1 MPTKHSTRLSILLLA
16 AVTTGFSA
24 VAGAAATASGAAAAA
39 SLSPDNPF
47 AKPSQLPFE
56 LPPFDRIHD
65 QDYAP
70 AFKAGMALQLAEVA
84 DIARNPE
91 PSTFDNTIVAM
102 ERSGELLNRVNLVF
116 SNLIAT
122 NSDAALLK
130 LETDITPK
138 LAAHEDE
145 IYLNSALFA
154 RVDSVY
160 AQRDRLQLDP
170 ESRELLERYHIDF
183 VRAGARLSAGE
194 QRKLRRFNQQIAVL
208 TTSFRQNVLK
218 AGSSG
223 AVRVDDLALLD
234 GLSADQISSAAAA
247 ARERG
252 LTGHWLIALQN
263 TTTQPWLAQLKNRAL
278 RERIY
283 RASIE
288 RARSGRYD
296 NTGIIGRLVRA
307 RAERAHLLG
316 YPSYAAYALEDETA
330 HDPATAEKLLQQIGE
345 AALRAARSDSA
356 ELQRLIDS
364 QADAGQGPHFTL
376 QPWDWQFYAEQL
388 RRQHYDFD
396 DARVK
401 PYFELNRVIE
411 DGVFYAAHELY
422 GLTFRERHD
431 LPVYE
436 PDVRVFEVSNA
447 DGSPLALFLGDY
459 YARDSKQG
467 GAWMDNFVNQSK
479 LLGQKPVVANH
490 LNFPKPEP
498 GAPTLL
504 TFEDV
509 TALFHEFGHALHGML
524 SDVRYPDLS
533 GTNVP
538 SDFVEYP
545 SQFNEMWAREPAVVA
560 HFARHYQTGEP
571 LPPALLEQV
580 IASQSF
586 GEGYRTLEYVE
597 AALTDLALHG
607 TPADRLPAP
616 DKLAAFEIGALQ
628 ARGLEYQPVPPR
640 YHFPYFL
647 HIFSND
653 YAARYYS
660 YLWSEVLARDT
671 GAWVH
676 AHGGLTRANGEV
688 LRAKIL
694 SRGRSEEPQLL
705 FKEFY
710 GGPPD
715 VAPMLEYR
723 ALR

>member
-1 MPTKHSTRLSILLLA
+1 MPTEHSTRVPILMLA
-16 AVTTGFSA
+16 ALTMGSLA
-24 VAGAAATASGAAAAA
+24 MAAAHVAAAAG
-39 SLSPDNPF
+39 LSPDNPF
-47 AKPSQLPFE
+47 AKPSTLPFE
-56 LPPFDRIHD
+56 LPPFDRIRD
-65 QDYAP
+65 EDYAP
-70 AFKAGMALQLAEVA
+70 AFKAGMALQLAEIA
-84 DIARNPE
+84 NIARNPE
-91 PSTFDNTIVAM
+91 PATFDNTVVAM
-102 ERSGELLNRVNLVF
+102 ERSGELLNRVNLTF
-116 SNLIAT
+116 YSLISA
-122 NSDAALLK
+122 NSDDALLK

-138 LAAHEDE
+138 LAAHEDQ
-145 IYLNSALFA
+145 IYLDSALFA
-154 RVDSVY
+154 RIDAVY

-170 ESRELLERYHIDF
+170 ESQELLERYHIEF
-183 VRAGARLSAGE
+183 VRAGARLGAAE

-208 TTSFRQNVLK
+208 TTRFRQNVLK

-223 AVRVDDLALLD
+223 AVVVDDLAQLD

-252 LTGHWLIALQN
+252 LAGHWLIALQN

-283 RASIE
+283 RASVE

-296 NTGIIGRLVRA
+296 NTAIIARVVRA
-307 RAERAHLLG
+307 RAQRAHLLG
-316 YPSYAAYALEDETA
+316 YSSYAAYALEDETA
-330 HDPATAEKLLQQIGE
+330 HDPAAAEKLLQQIGD
-345 AALRAARSDSA
+345 AALRAARRDAA
-356 ELQRLIDS
+356 ELQHLIDS
-364 QADAGQGPHFTL
+364 QADAGQGPHFAL
-376 QPWDWQFYAEQL
+376 QPWDWQYYAEQL
-388 RRQHYDFD
+388 RLQRHDFD
-396 DARVK
+396 DARIK

-422 GLTFRERHD
+422 GLSFKERHD

-436 PDVRVFEVSNA
+436 ADVRVFDVFDA

-459 YARDSKQG
+459 YARDNKQG
-467 GAWMDNFVNQSK
+467 GAWMDNLVIQSK

-490 LNFPKPEP
+490 LNLPKPEP

-504 TFEDV
+504 SFDDV

-524 SDVRYPDLS
+524 SNVRYPDLS

-538 SDFVEYP
+538 NDFVEYP

-560 HFARHYQTGEP
+560 HFARQYQTGEP

-586 GEGYRTLEYVE
+586 DEGFRTLEYVE
-597 AALTDLALHG
+597 AALTDLALHQL
-607 TPADRLPAP
+607 PADRLPDA
-616 DKLAAFEIGALQ
+616 DQLLAFEIATLK
-628 ARGLEYQPVPPR
+628 ARGLEYEPVPPR

-671 GAWVH
+671 GAWMH

-705 FKEFY
+705 FSDFY

-715 VAPMLEYR
+715 VAPLIEYR
-723 ALR
+723 ALQ

>member
-1 MPTKHSTRLSILLLA
+1 MPTARSTHLPILLLA
-16 AVTTGFSA
+16 ALTMASGTLA
-24 VAGAAATASGAAAAA
+24 AAATTAATTG
-39 SLSPDNPF
+39 LSPDNPF
-47 AKPSQLPFE
+47 AKRSELPFE

-70 AFKAGMALQLAEVA
+70 AFKAGMALQLAEIA
-84 DIARNPE
+84 SIARNPE
-91 PSTFDNTIVAM
+91 PATVDNTVVAM
-102 ERSGELLNRVNLVF
+102 ERSGELLNRVSVTF
-116 SNLIAT
+116 SNLIST
-122 NSDAALLK
+122 NSDDALLK

-138 LAAHEDE
+138 LAAHQDE
-145 IYLNSALFA
+145 IYLNATLFA
-154 RVDSVY
+154 RIDGLY
-160 AQRDRLQLDP
+160 AQRERLQLDP
-170 ESRELLERYHIDF
+170 ESRQLLERYHIEF
-183 VRAGARLSAGE
+183 VRAGARLGATE
-194 QRKLRRFNQQIAVL
+194 QRKLRRFNQQIAAL
-208 TTSFRQNVLK
+208 TTKFRQNVLK
-218 AGSSG
+218 ASNSG
-223 AVRVDDLALLD
+223 AIVVDDLAQLD
-234 GLSADQISSAAAA
+234 GLSADQVSSAAAA
-247 ARERG
+247 ATERG
-252 LTGHWLIALQN
+252 LSGRWLIALQN

-288 RARSGRYD
+288 RARGGKYD
-296 NTGIIGRLVRA
+296 NTVIITRLVRA
-307 RAERAHLLG
+307 RAERAQLLG

-330 HDPATAEKLLQQIGE
+330 QDPAAAEKLLQQIGD
-345 AALRAARSDSA
+345 AALRAGRRDLA
-356 ELQRLIDS
+356 ELQQLIDS
-364 QADAGQGPHFTL
+364 QADAGQGPHFAL
-376 QPWDWQFYAEQL
+376 QPWDWQYYAEQL
-388 RRQHYDFD
+388 RRQRYDFD
-396 DARVK
+396 DARIK

-422 GLTFRERHD
+422 GLNFTERHD

-436 PDVRVFEVSNA
+436 SDVRVFEVSDA

-504 TFEDV
+504 SFDDV
-509 TALFHEFGHALHGML
+509 IALFHEFGHALHGML

-538 SDFVEYP
+538 NDFVEYP
-545 SQFNEMWAREPAVVA
+545 SQFNEMWAREPAVVG

-571 LPPALLEQV
+571 LPAALLDQV
-580 IASQSF
+580 IASQQF
-586 GEGYRTLEYVE
+586 DEGFRTLEYVE
-597 AALTDLALHG
+597 AALTDLAIHQL
-607 TPADRLPAP
+607 PAERLPAA
-616 DKLAAFEIGALQ
+616 DQLLAFESAALK
-628 ARGLEYQPVPPR
+628 ARGLDYAPIPPR

-694 SRGRSEEPQLL
+694 SRGRSREPQLL
-705 FKEFY
+705 FRDFY

-715 VAPMLEYR
+715 VAPLIEYR
-723 ALR
+723 SLQ

>member
-1 MPTKHSTRLSILLLA
+1 MLA
-16 AVTTGFSA
+16 ALTMGSA
-24 VAGAAATASGAAAAA
+24 TLATAANAE
-39 SLSPDNPF
+39 LSPDNPF
-47 AKPSQLPFE
+47 AKRSELAFE

-65 QDYAP
+65 KDFAP
-70 AFKAGMALQLAEVA
+70 AFKAGMALQLAEIA
-84 DIARNPE
+84 NIARNPE
-91 PSTFDNTIVAM
+91 PASFDNTVVAM
-102 ERSGELLNRVNLVF
+102 ERSGELLSRVNFTF
-116 SNLIAT
+116 SNLIAA
-122 NSDAALLK
+122 NSDDALLK

-145 IYLNSALFA
+145 IDLNPALFA
-154 RVDSVY
+154 RIDALY
-160 AQRDRLQLDP
+160 AQREQLQLDP
-170 ESRELLERYHIDF
+170 ESRQLLERYHVDF
-183 VRAGARLSAGE
+183 VRAGARLGAAD
-194 QRKLRRFNQQIAVL
+194 QRKLRGFNQQIAAL
-208 TTSFRQNVLK
+208 TTKFRQNVLK

-223 AVRVDDLALLD
+223 AIVVDDLAQLD

-252 LTGHWLIALQN
+252 LAGHWLIALQN

-288 RARSGRYD
+288 RARGGKYD
-296 NTGIIGRLVRA
+296 NTVIITRLVRA
-307 RAERAHLLG
+307 RAERAQLLG
-316 YPSYAAYALEDETA
+316 YPSYAAYALEGETA
-330 HDPATAEKLLQQIGE
+330 QDPATAEKLLQQIGE
-345 AALRAARSDSA
+345 AGLRAARRDA
-356 ELQRLIDS
+356 GELQQLIDS
-364 QADAGQGPHFTL
+364 QAGAGGARFAL
-376 QPWDWQFYAEQL
+376 QPWDWQYYAEQL
-388 RRQHYDFD
+388 RRQRYNFD
-396 DARVK
+396 DASVK

-422 GLTFRERHD
+422 GLNFKERHD

-436 PDVRVFEVSNA
+436 PGVRVFEVSDA

-467 GAWMDNFVNQSK
+467 GAWMDNFVSQSK

-504 TFEDV
+504 SFDDV

-524 SDVRYPDLS
+524 SDVRYPYLS

-538 SDFVEYP
+538 NDFVEYP

-571 LPPALLEQV
+571 LPAALLEQV
-580 IASQSF
+580 IASQRF
-586 GEGYRTLEYVE
+586 DEGFRALEYVE
-597 AALTDLALHG
+597 AALTDLAIHEV
-607 TPADRLPAP
+607 PAQRLPAA
-616 DKLAAFEIGALQ
+616 DKLLVFESATLK
-628 ARGLEYQPVPPR
+628 ARGLDYDPIPPR

-671 GAWVH
+671 GAWMH

-694 SRGRSEEPQLL
+694 SRGRSVEPQLL
-705 FKEFY
+705 FRDFY

-715 VAPMLEYR
+715 VAPLIEYR
-723 ALR
+723 ALQ

>member
-1 MPTKHSTRLSILLLA
+1 MPTGLSTRLPILMLA
-16 AVTTGFSA
+16 ALTMG
-24 VAGAAATASGAAAAA
+24 SGARAAD
-39 SLSPDNPF
+39 LSPDNPF
-47 AKPSQLPFE
+47 AKPSALPFE

-70 AFKAGMALQLAEVA
+70 AFKAGMALQLAE
-84 DIARNPE
+84 IANIAGNPE
-91 PSTFDNTIVAM
+91 PATFDNTVVAM
-102 ERSGELLNRVNLVF
+102 ERSGELLNRVNLAF
-116 SNLIAT
+116 SNLISA
-122 NSDAALLK
+122 NSDDALLT

-145 IYLNSALFA
+145 IYLNAKLFA
-154 RVDSVY
+154 RIDALY
-160 AQRDRLQLDP
+160 DQRDRLQLDP
-170 ESRELLERYHIDF
+170 ESRQLLERYHIDF
-183 VRAGARLSAGE
+183 LRAGARLGAAE
-194 QRKLRRFNQQIAVL
+194 QRKLRRLNQQIAAL
-208 TTSFRQNVLK
+208 TTKFRQNVLK

-223 AVRVDDLALLD
+223 AIVVDDVAQLD
-234 GLSADQISSAAAA
+234 GLSPEQLSSAAAA
-247 ARERG
+247 ARERK
-252 LTGHWLIALQN
+252 LPGHWLIALQN

-288 RARSGRYD
+288 RARGGKYD
-296 NTGIIGRLVRA
+296 NTVVITRLVRA

-316 YPSYAAYALEDETA
+316 YASYAAYALEDQTA
-330 HDPATAEKLLQQIGE
+330 QDPAAAEKLLQQIGD
-345 AALRAARSDSA
+345 AALRAARRDAA
-356 ELQRLIDS
+356 ELQQL
-364 QADAGQGPHFTL
+364 AGFAP
-376 QPWDWQFYAEQL
+376 QPWDWQYYAEQL
-388 RRQHYDFD
+388 RRRRYHFD
-396 DARVK
+396 DARIK

-422 GLTFRERHD
+422 GLNFRERHD

-436 PDVRVFEVSNA
+436 PDVRVFEVSDA

-459 YARDSKQG
+459 YARDGKQG
-467 GAWMDNFVNQSK
+467 GAWMDNFVNQST
-479 LLGQKPVVANH
+479 LLGQKAVVANH

-498 GAPTLL
+498 GEPTLL
-504 TFEDV
+504 SFDDV
-509 TALFHEFGHALHGML
+509 IALFHEFGHALHGML
-524 SDVRYPDLS
+524 SNVRYPYLS
-533 GTNVP
+533 GTSVP
-538 SDFVEYP
+538 NDFVEYP

-571 LPPALLEQV
+571 LPAALLEQV
-580 IASQSF
+580 IASQQF
-586 GEGYRTLEYVE
+586 DEGFRALEYVE
-597 AALTDLALHG
+597 AALTDLAIHQ
-607 TPADRLPAP
+607 LPAEGVP
-616 DKLAAFEIGALQ
+616 AADQLLAFESTALKT
-628 ARGLEYQPVPPR
+628 RGLDYAPIPPR

-671 GAWVH
+671 GAWIH

-705 FKEFY
+705 FRDFY

-715 VAPMLEYR
+715 VGPLIEYR
-723 ALR
+723 RLQ

>member
-1 MPTKHSTRLSILLLA
+1 MPTGLSTRLPILMLA
-16 AVTTGFSA
+16 ALTMG
-24 VAGAAATASGAAAAA
+24 SGARAAD
-39 SLSPDNPF
+39 LSPDNPF
-47 AKPSQLPFE
+47 AKPSALPFE

-70 AFKAGMALQLAEVA
+70 AFKAGMALQLAE
-84 DIARNPE
+84 IANIAGNPE
-91 PSTFDNTIVAM
+91 PATFDNTVVAM
-102 ERSGELLNRVNLVF
+102 ERSGELLNRVNLAF
-116 SNLIAT
+116 SNLISA
-122 NSDAALLK
+122 NSDDALLT

-145 IYLNSALFA
+145 IYLNAKLFA
-154 RVDSVY
+154 RIDALY
-160 AQRDRLQLDP
+160 DQRDRLQLDP
-170 ESRELLERYHIDF
+170 ESRQLLERYHIDF
-183 VRAGARLSAGE
+183 LRAGARLGAAE
-194 QRKLRRFNQQIAVL
+194 QRKLRRLNQQIAAL
-208 TTSFRQNVLK
+208 TTKFRQNVLK

-223 AVRVDDLALLD
+223 AIVVDDVAQLD
-234 GLSADQISSAAAA
+234 GLSPEQLSSAAAA
-247 ARERG
+247 ARERK
-252 LTGHWLIALQN
+252 LPGHWLIALQN

-288 RARSGRYD
+288 RARGGKYD
-296 NTGIIGRLVRA
+296 NTVVITRLVRA

-316 YPSYAAYALEDETA
+316 YASYAAYALEDQTA
-330 HDPATAEKLLQQIGE
+330 QDPAAAEKLLQQIGD
-345 AALRAARSDSA
+345 AALRAARRDAA
-356 ELQRLIDS
+356 ELQQL
-364 QADAGQGPHFTL
+364 AGFAP
-376 QPWDWQFYAEQL
+376 QPWDWQYYAEQL
-388 RRQHYDFD
+388 RRQRYDFD
-396 DARVK
+396 DARIK

-422 GLTFRERHD
+422 GLNFRERHD

-436 PDVRVFEVSNA
+436 PDVRVFEVSDA

-459 YARDSKQG
+459 YARDGKQG
-467 GAWMDNFVNQSK
+467 GAWMDNFVNQST
-479 LLGQKPVVANH
+479 LLGQKAVVANH

-498 GAPTLL
+498 GEPTLL
-504 TFEDV
+504 SFDDV
-509 TALFHEFGHALHGML
+509 IALFHEFGHALHGML
-524 SDVRYPDLS
+524 SNVRYPYLS
-533 GTNVP
+533 GTSVP
-538 SDFVEYP
+538 NDFVEYP

-571 LPPALLEQV
+571 LPAALLEQV
-580 IASQSF
+580 IASQQF
-586 GEGYRTLEYVE
+586 DEGFRALEYVE
-597 AALTDLALHG
+597 AALTDLAIHQ
-607 TPADRLPAP
+607 LPAEGVP
-616 DKLAAFEIGALQ
+616 AADQLLAFESTALKT
-628 ARGLEYQPVPPR
+628 RGLDYAPIPPR

-671 GAWVH
+671 GAWIH

-705 FKEFY
+705 FRDFY

-715 VAPMLEYR
+715 VGPLIEYR
-723 ALR
+723 RLQ